1 MKLSLLLQ
9 DCVAPWERRVAPA
22 VDPEADPEI
31 RSIHSRAQDVKPEG
45 LFIAVKGFSADGHD
59 FIDTAFANGA
69 AAVIAEKDGYADKR
83 IVQVKNTRKSM
94 AAIAARFFG
103 NPSEQLFLNGITGT
117 NGKTT
122 VTWLTESI
130 FKAAGFNTG
139 VIGTINVRYN
149 GSTYETPVTT
159 PDSPEL
165 QRILADMVQSGVT
178 HVIMEVS
185 SHAVDLSRIDHCS
198 FNTGVFTNLSQDH
211 LDYHN
216 TMKAYW
222 RCKKDFFTKI
232 LQPRNS
238 KNPGCAVINTDDVKG
253 KELAARLAPP
263 VLTTGLDSDADITCR
278 DITDNISGIAATLVV
293 GDTSVKIGSPLTGRF
308 NIENILSA
316 AGAARAA
323 GISPDAI
330 KKGIE
335 ACTAIPGRL
344 ERIDNT
350 QDRFVFVDYAHTPDA
365 LASILEI
372 LSNRAENRL
381 ITVFGCGGDR
391 DPSKRPLMAK
401 AASKQSD
408 IVIVTSDNPR
418 SEDPEKIIDEIL
430 PGIDNSIEKENVIVE
445 PDRAKALDLAVR
457 ISKEKDTI
465 VAAGK
470 GHETYQIIKSGRIDF
485 DDRRILQQAL
495 EKMAED
501 AGKVADGAH

>member
-1 MKLSLLLQ
+1 MKLSFLLKN
-9 DCVAPWERRVAPA
+9 CIAPWERRVSPA
-22 VDPEADPEI
+22 VDPDADPEI
-31 RSIHSRAQDVKPEG
+31 RSIYSRAQDVKPGG

-59 FIDTAFANGA
+59 FIDTALANGA
-69 AAVIAEKDGYADKR
+69 AAVIAEKNGYADKR
-83 IVQVKNTRKSM
+83 VIQVKNTRKAM
-94 AAIAARFFG
+94 AAIASNFFG
-103 NPSEQLFLNGITGT
+103 NPSEKLFLTGITGT

-149 GSTYETPVTT
+149 GRVYDTPVTT
-159 PDSPEL
+159 PDSPDL
-165 QRILADMVQSGVT
+165 QRILAAMADNGVT

-185 SHAVDLSRIDHCS
+185 SHAVDLHRIDHCS

-211 LDYHN
+211 LDYHH

-222 RCKKDFFTKI
+222 KCKKAFFTKI
-232 LQPRNS
+232 LQSNKER
-238 KNPGCAVINTDDVKG
+238 PGTAVINTDDPKG
-253 KELAARLAPP
+253 KELAALLAPP
-263 VLTTGLDSDADITCR
+263 VAATGVDSHADISCK
-278 DITDNISGIAATLVV
+278 DITDDISGIAATLVMDGNSIRV
-293 GDTSVKIGSPLTGRF
+293 TSPLTGRF

-316 AGAARAA
+316 AGAAHAA
-323 GISPDAI
+323 GISPEAV

-344 ERIDNT
+344 ERIDNS
-350 QDRFVFVDYAHTPDA
+350 QDRFVFVDYAHTPEA
-365 LASILEI
+365 LESILET
-372 LSNRAENRL
+372 LANRAENRL

-391 DPSKRPLMAK
+391 DPSKRPLMGK
-401 AASKQSD
+401 AASRHSD

-418 SEDPEKIIDEIL
+418 GEDPKKIIQDIL
-430 PGIDNSIEKENVIVE
+430 PGIDNSIKRENVIVE
-445 PDRAKALDLAVR
+445 PDREKALKLAVR

-485 DDRRILQQAL
+485 DDRRILKQAL
-495 EKMAED
+495 ETMAED
-501 AGKVADGAH
+501 AGKVADGAD